1 MSNRNRNQNTNINQT
16 IENLLLNYLL
26 NYTDLSTDG
35 ANSDFSTNATNP
47 MTDRIV
53 SSLLRVFDSY
63 QRNVEIYHRNMG
75 ELIHLL
81 RTNMN
86 TSSQP
91 VQIATAQTTPEQTTG
106 RRENRYRPWYFTSTT
121 TQSTTDPSNNAIP
134 PPSTRTPTYNSTTAT
149 TASSPNNAIPP
160 PSTRTPTYN
169 STTATTASS
178 PNNAIPPVSTRT
190 PTYNSTTATS
200 SNHAIPPR
208 SIRAPT
214 YSSTTA
220 SSTSTLPANNLLTHR
235 EIVNNVSTIEYS
247 SDETETR
254 CPISFEDFCVGERIC
269 KINTCGHIFKREPL
283 YQWLNNH
290 NTCPVCR
297 ANVLSTTS
305 NTQANIINE
314 YSQYIAYTLLAGLNT
329 NPSNIQTY
337 TFDLPIYYDTS
348 GNTGSSNISNNY
360 DYIVEEEDDDED

>member
-1 MSNRNRNQNTNINQT
+1 MSNRNRNQNQNTNTNQT
-16 IENLLLNYLL
+16 IENLLFNYLL
-26 NYTDLSTDG
+26 NYSDLSTAG

-47 MTDRIV
+47 ITDRTV

-106 RRENRYRPWYFTSTT
+106 RRETRYRPWYFTSTT
-121 TQSTTDPSNNAIP
+121 SQSTTDPSNNAIP
-134 PPSTRTPTYNSTTAT
+134 PVSTRTPTYPSTTAT
-149 TASSPNNAIPP
+149 ITSLPNNAIPL
-160 PSTRTPTYN
+160 
-169 STTATTASS
+169 
-178 PNNAIPPVSTRT
+178 VSTRT

-200 SNHAIPPR
+200 SSNNAIPPR

-214 YSSTTA
+214 YSNTTA
-220 SSTSTLPANNLLTHR
+220 SSTSTLPTNNRLTHR
-235 EIVNNVSTIEYS
+235 EIENNVSTIAYS
-247 SDETETR
+247 ADETETR
-254 CPISFEDFCVGERIC
+254 CPISFEDFCVGESIC

-348 GNTGSSNISNNY
+348 GNTRNPNISTNY